1 MIGKWEKVHYGDY
14 PFLAKCSRCGHEI
27 DTHYEGKYPNFCSNC
42 GLPMNEEAARRLNNI
57 LYLCDGQNPEC
68 KKTNCGVCHH
78 TTDVNHA
85 VNFQPIVNNDSG
97 QNLGYMEIEPVETT
111 SSEWIPITFR
121 QTDDEEYEKTRE
133 VYDSYWADLPREEC
147 KVYDCR
153 MPDDGQEVL
162 ITTSWGAVCEDTYH
176 TDDVLAGFEDH
187 DDPDD
192 VIAWMP
198 KPEAY
203 KKEDA
208 K

>member
-1 MIGKWEKVHYGDY
+1 MDKDLLNDYRAIVLPVLQNVLIKKNFEGRGLSDALELEKD
-14 PFLAKCSRCGHEI
+14 FNEILRLAEKA
-27 DTHYEGKYPNFCSNC
+27 
-42 GLPMNEEAARRLNNI
+42 L
-57 LYLCDGQNPEC
+57 
-68 KKTNCGVCHH
+68 
-78 TTDVNHA
+78 
-85 VNFQPIVNNDSG
+85 DS
-97 QNLGYMEIEPVETT
+97 Q
-111 SSEWIPITFR
+111 WIPITFR
-121 QTDDEEYEKTRE
+121 QADDEEYEKTRE

-176 TDDVLAGFEDH
+176 ADDILAGFEDH

-198 KPEAY
+198 KPKAY

>member
-42 GLPMNEEAARRLNNI
+42 GLPMNEEAVRRLNTV
-57 LYLCDGQNPEC
+57 LYLCDKQNPEC
-68 KKTNCGVCHH
+68 EKTNCGGDYCHH
-78 TTDVNHA
+78 TSDVNHA
-85 VNFQPIVNNDSG
+85 VNFTPVVDQDSG
-97 QNLGYMEIEPVETT
+97 KVIGYMEKESVETT

-121 QTDDEEYEKTRE
+121 QADEDEYKDFIERHD
-133 VYDSYWADLPREEC
+133 YIHMPREEC

-162 ITTSWGAVCEDTYH
+162 VTTSSGRVCEDTFCADFDAY
-176 TDDVLAGFEDH
+176 GFEYYS
-187 DDPDD
+187 DPDD

-198 KPEAY
+198 KPKAY
-203 KKEDA
+203 KKGEES
-208 K
+208 

>member
-42 GLPMNEEAARRLNNI
+42 GLPMNEEAALH
-57 LYLCDGQNPEC
+57 G
-68 KKTNCGVCHH
+68 K
-78 TTDVNHA
+78 
-85 VNFQPIVNNDSG
+85 
-97 QNLGYMEIEPVETT
+97 
-111 SSEWIPITFR
+111 SSQDEWIPITFR
-121 QTDDEEYEKTRE
+121 QADDEEYEKTRA

-147 KVYDCR
+147 QVYNCR

-176 TDDVLAGFEDH
+176 ADDVLAGFEDH

-198 KPEAY
+198 KPDR
-203 KKEDA
+203 KSVV
-208 K
+208 

>member
-1 MIGKWEKVHYGDY
+1 MIGKWEKVNYGNY

-42 GLPMNEEAARRLNNI
+42 GLSMNEEAARRLNTDLSDGLDESVIQKVLNKRCMTAVTND
-57 LYLCDGQNPEC
+57 YLAALHG
-68 KKTNCGVCHH
+68 K
-78 TTDVNHA
+78 
-85 VNFQPIVNNDSG
+85 
-97 QNLGYMEIEPVETT
+97 
-111 SSEWIPITFR
+111 SSQDEWIPITFR
-121 QTDDEEYEKTRE
+121 QADDEEYEKTRE

-176 TDDVLAGFEDH
+176 ADDVLAGFEDH

-198 KPEAY
+198 KPGAY

-208 K
+208 E

>member
-1 MIGKWEKVHYGDY
+1 MDKFCEDCIHNEVCQYGAIPPHIG
-14 PFLAKCSRCGHEI
+14 RCNDK
-27 DTHYEGKYPNFCSNC
+27 DT
-42 GLPMNEEAARRLNNI
+42 LDDIRQ
-57 LYLCDGQNPEC
+57 D
-68 KKTNCGVCHH
+68 
-78 TTDVNHA
+78 
-85 VNFQPIVNNDSG
+85 
-97 QNLGYMEIEPVETT
+97 
-111 SSEWIPITFR
+111 EWIPITFR
-121 QTDDEEYEKTRE
+121 QADDEEYEKTRE

-176 TDDVLAGFEDH
+176 ADDVLAGFEDH

-208 K
+208 E

>member
-1 MIGKWEKVHYGDY
+1 M
-14 PFLAKCSRCGHEI
+14 
-27 DTHYEGKYPNFCSNC
+27 
-42 GLPMNEEAARRLNNI
+42 
-57 LYLCDGQNPEC
+57 
-68 KKTNCGVCHH
+68 
-78 TTDVNHA
+78 
-85 VNFQPIVNNDSG
+85 NNDMISREALKKEVRKLILSWNDKTEYG
-97 QNLGYMEIEPVETT
+97 RVRIFSYEYILELIDNAPTALFPLTVRVVDKVTDEDIETIKRLMKDYQPQIINIEN
-111 SSEWIPITFR
+111 EWIPITFR
-121 QTDDEEYEKTRE
+121 QANEDEYKEFIERFE
-133 VYDSYWADLPREEC
+133 DIPREEC

-176 TDDVLAGFEDH
+176 TDDDLAGFEDH